1 MNAPRTVEELAFH
14 MPSVIQ
20 HAESNWAKGFAQ
32 SIVAQS
38 RRRNWNPSPKQIG
51 VMRRLVADLF
61 TEPEDFEL
69 IEE

>member
-1 MNAPRTVEELAFH
+1 MNGPRTIEELAFH
-14 MPSVIQ
+14 MPAVIQ
-20 HAESNWAKGFAQ
+20 HSANTWAENFAR

-61 TEPEDFEL
+61 TDSEEVEL
-69 IEE
+69 IE